1 MCGIAGTWGRVD
13 AVGVGEMVR
22 LLHHRGPD
30 ADGMHVDH
38 TDAVTLGHSR
48 LSIIDLDHG
57 DQPLYSRSGG
67 VLVANTEI
75 YNAASLRDL
84 LGKHMFSTRSDSEAV
99 LHLLADGGIQATSKL
114 RGMYAFAVVLDGELM
129 LGRDPMGIKPLYR
142 GELHGNTV
150 FASEL
155 KALPVG
161 ATGVEPVRPGTVW
174 SSRSGEH
181 RFFRLPDPAS
191 LGGDMAWHAERMR
204 RALERAVRIRL
215 ASDVPVGAFL
225 SGGLDSSAIVA
236 LMRQHVDELHTFSVG
251 LPGSPDLAAARVVA
265 DHLDTVHHEHVIDP
279 DEVLEALP
287 RIVHALESYD
297 QDLVR
302 SAVPTYF
309 TARLASR
316 HVKVVLTGE
325 GADELFAGYSYHKGI
340 GDLTGLDA
348 DIRRS
353 LGELHHIN
361 LQRVDRLTMAH
372 SLEAR
377 VPFLDIDFIA
387 AAMSVPVALRRP
399 GLAAGEKAVLRHAVS
414 DLLPGEIVWRDKAQ
428 FDEGSGTADLLPALM
443 ASAASHIDPDSYMR
457 RHADTP
463 LRSAEECRYHELLVS
478 AFADPGPVLAN
489 VARWAERDEHGLEL
503 TPAT

>member
-1 MCGIAGTWGRVD
+1 MCGIAGVWGGVD
-13 AVGVGEMVR
+13 PAGVGEMVR
-22 LLHHRGPD
+22 LLQHRGPD
-30 ADGMHVDH
+30 AQGMHVDD

-75 YNAASLRDL
+75 YNAASLREL
-84 LGKHMFSTRSDSEAV
+84 LGKHMFSTRSDSEVV
-99 LHLLADGGIQATSKL
+99 LHLLADGGIPATSKL
-114 RGMYAFAVVLDGELM
+114 RGMYAFAAVIDGELL

-142 GELHGNTV
+142 GELGGNTV

-155 KALPVG
+155 KAFPVG
-161 ATGVEPVRPGTVW
+161 ATGVEPIRPGTVW

-181 RFFRLPDPAS
+181 SFFRLQEPAS
-191 LGGDMAWHAERMR
+191 LGGDMAWHAERVR
-204 RALERAVRIRL
+204 RALERSVRIRL
-215 ASDVPVGAFL
+215 TSDVPVGAFL
-225 SGGLDSSAIVA
+225 SGGLDSSAVVA

-265 DHLDTVHHEHVIDP
+265 DHLGTVHHEHVIDP

-287 RIVHALESYD
+287 SIVHALESYD

-309 TARLASR
+309 TARLAAR

-325 GADELFAGYSYHKGI
+325 GADELFAGYSYHKDI
-340 GDLTGLDA
+340 GDLGSLDA

-377 VPFLDIDFIA
+377 VPFLDIDFVA
-387 AAMSVPVALRRP
+387 TAMSVPVALRRP

-414 DLLPGEIVWRDKAQ
+414 DLLPREIVWRDKAQ
-428 FDEGSGTADLLPALM
+428 FDEGSGTAELLPALM

-457 RHADTP
+457 RHPGTP

-478 AFADPGPVLAN
+478 GFADPVPVLAN
-489 VARWAERDEHGLEL
+489 VARWAERDEPGLEL
-503 TPAT
+503 TAAT